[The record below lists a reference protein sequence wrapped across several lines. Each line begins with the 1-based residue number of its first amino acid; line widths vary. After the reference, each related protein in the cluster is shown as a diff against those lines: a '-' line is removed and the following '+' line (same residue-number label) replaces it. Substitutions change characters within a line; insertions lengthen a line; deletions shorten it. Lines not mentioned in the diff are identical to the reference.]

1 MSYISEK
8 EIIKSVSPIPIN
20 EEDLEEVSVLGEHGL
35 WANKQEVENWNGSLP
50 VEDYKIN
57 EDEHPDH
64 IIKVININFKENLL
78 FI

>member
-35 WANKQEVENWNGSLP
+35 WANKQEVENWNGSFRQFISQLI
-50 VEDYKIN
+50 IN
-57 EDEHPDH
+57 
-64 IIKVININFKENLL
+64 KAFG
-78 FI
+78 